1 MCRRVETERGV
12 VVAVVGGGGG
22 RGERWGGVL
31 LELIDSRC
39 VSQIN

>member
-1 MCRRVETERGV
+1 MPWSGNRAR
-12 VVAVVGGGGG
+12 GGGGG
-22 RGERWGGVL
+22 GGVL

>member
-12 VVAVVGGGGG
+12 VVVVGGKEGGGGG
-22 RGERWGGVL
+22 GGVL